1 MICIQLTS
9 HTYQVWCAL
18 GCVNIP
24 LETSGKE
31 GFAPS
36 HLSALPPLPTIHVLS
51 SQLPLVGLQL
61 YLPNRPHEPK
71 APAPSGKETLGQTGS
86 EVEACK
92 NVLKGRKDIKG
103 NHRIE
108 VLIHS
113 DTSLGEVSTGY
124 WQTDV
129 AGVRCLEICPGHQ
142 NFGEIHSAPNLC
154 DVFQPRVEE
163 SCWFPDS
170 LRPPCLERG
179 LPAPPL
185 VGFGPGGCGKGISEL
200 CLWRQVRNQKPN
212 VSPLWLFG
220 GVWSI

>member
-1 MICIQLTS
+1 M
-9 HTYQVWCAL
+9 
-18 GCVNIP
+18 NIP
-24 LETSGKE
+24 LETPGKE

-36 HLSALPPLPTIHVLS
+36 HVSALPSLPTIHVSS

-61 YLPNRPHEPK
+61 YLLNRPHQPK
-71 APAPSGKETLGQTGS
+71 APAPSGKESLGGTGS
-86 EVEACK
+86 EVGACK

-113 DTSLGEVSTGY
+113 DTNLGEVSTGC
-124 WQTDV
+124 WQTGV
-129 AGVRCLEICPGHQ
+129 AVATCLEICPGLQ

-163 SCWFPDS
+163 GCSSPPHPDS

-179 LPAPPL
+179 CLLLLLWAL
-185 VGFGPGGCGKGISEL
+185 VPGGCGKGISEL
-200 CLWRQVRNQKPN
+200 CLRRQVRNQKPN
-212 VSPLWLFG
+212 VSPLWLF
-220 GVWSI
+220 